1 MPEDK
6 LIEAMA
12 RALWLESAHF
22 PSKEAHWDVPGL
34 MLDIDREPYFAL
46 ARSALAAIEQE
57 GYVVVPQAPD
67 KIMIEK
73 GLTAIQ
79 DNMDSTRDTY
89 GSYDYAVEG
98 TAYHCYVAMLAATK
112 DPSNA

>member
-12 RALWLESAHF
+12 RAIERNPLN
-22 PSKEAHWDVPGL
+22 PT
-34 MLDIDREPYFAL
+34 L
-46 ARSALAAIEQE
+46 AVLSTLAAIEQE